1 MVIILAIVAVA
12 LVSAI
17 SILRKNVERKFASG
31 VAEVQEYTVKT
42 GTIHTIVDGSGILAE
57 EDVETIDVPA
67 GVEIT
72 EVIAEAGDTV
82 SKGDLIATVDMAT
95 VMTTLSS
102 LQDQLDDLDKAISD
116 AKGDEVSSYIKAGVS
131 GRIKKLYAEKGTD
144 VSACMAGPGAAAH
157 RRRCRPWPCWR

>member
-1 MVIILAIVAVA
+1 MSEQMQRGEELFDKLNKDKKRRRNKIIRTVVIIIVILAIILVAAV
-12 LVSAI
+12 
-17 SILRKNVERKFASG
+17 SILRKNVEARFAAG
-31 VAEVQEYTVKT
+31 VAEIQEYAVKT
-42 GTIHTIVDGSGILAE
+42 GTIHTVVDGSGILAE

-131 GRIKKLYAEKGTD
+131 GRIKKLYA
-144 VSACMAGPGAAAH
+144 
-157 RRRCRPWPCWR
+157 